1 MKLKAA
7 PVPRPPEAE
16 PIPVRNLLT
25 RALQIGLQGLARSA
39 TAGTQ
44 AVGTLRQQGT
54 HLVRQVAAVPAT
66 GLLRLGDA
74 VLRWSLQVLWH
85 MAPKVGESETR
96 RLQQK
101 WEAISDMSPEDP
113 NRERQREEV
122 LLDLIGVMARMEQK
136 MARLQTGQDE
146 LRTDLN
152 RHTGSLRGDRLEEE
166 VRQHLVAVFQ
176 WVYGSLFQA
185 GDLSCRELFRDRDA
199 YGTALAA
206 AQELGLQDQL
216 DLAAELPCDLLARI
230 RLPATDSSF
239 LVVVEAA
246 VQMNQGRVRK
256 AQAGAHRLAQALA
269 TAGHPESVLPCVVG
283 EEFRPAA
290 LLQARLPTALLPG
303 AAAVPAP

>member
-1 MKLKAA
+1 M
-7 PVPRPPEAE
+7 
-16 PIPVRNLLT
+16 T
-25 RALQIGLQGLARSA
+25 
-39 TAGTQ
+39 
-44 AVGTLRQQGT
+44 
-54 HLVRQVAAVPAT
+54 
-66 GLLRLGDA
+66 
-74 VLRWSLQVLWH
+74 
-85 MAPKVGESETR
+85 
-96 RLQQK
+96 RLQTDVTRLQT
-101 WEAISDMSPEDP
+101 D
-113 NRERQREEV
+113 V
-122 LLDLIGVMARMEQK
+122 T
-136 MARLQTGQDE
+136 RLQTGQDE

-152 RHTGSLRGDRLEEE
+152 RHTGSLRGDRLEEV

-185 GDLSCRELFRDRDA
+185 GDLSYRELFRDRDA

-230 RLPATDSSF
+230 QLPATDSSF

-290 LLQARLPTALLPG
+290 LLQAVESRVLALQWHRQRWQEPRQADGTAFPNVAVLQARLPTALLPG

>member
-1 MKLKAA
+1 MAW
-7 PVPRPPEAE
+7 
-16 PIPVRNLLT
+16 I
-25 RALQIGLQGLARSA
+25 S
-39 TAGTQ
+39 
-44 AVGTLRQQGT
+44 
-54 HLVRQVAAVPAT
+54 LVDRGASLSSFGVAAIT
-66 GLLRLGDA
+66 TTDA

-85 MAPKVGESETR
+85 MAPKAGESETR

-101 WEAISDMSPEDP
+101 WEAISDMSSEDP
-113 NRERQREEV
+113 NRERQQEEV

-152 RHTGSLRGDRLEEE
+152 RHTGSLRGDRLEE

-185 GDLSCRELFRDRDA
+185 GDLSCRKLFRDRDA

-239 LVVVEAA
+239 LVVEAA